1 MSAAKEARYS
11 LGGARSGSPTK
22 AASRRLST
30 AADTAATR
38 RPASGDR
45 PEGERDRVVMS

>member
-11 LGGARSGSPTK
+11 LGGARSASPTK
-22 AASRRLST
+22 AAGRRLST
-30 AADTAATR
+30 ADTASTR

-45 PEGERDRVVMS
+45 PEGEPMRE

>member
-22 AASRRLST
+22 AAGRRLST
-30 AADTAATR
+30 ADTSATR

-45 PEGERDRVVMS
+45 PDGGLLLLLLLL